1 LQFYNFNS
9 KDTAYQYNTPKKFFK
24 YFLLKRLQFD
34 KNVLTLRPTR
44 RTEKDKGNIGVGL
57 LLNQN

>member
-1 LQFYNFNS
+1 M
-9 KDTAYQYNTPKKFFK
+9 
-24 YFLLKRLQFD
+24 LKRLQFD
-34 KNVLTLRPTR
+34 KNVLTLRLTR